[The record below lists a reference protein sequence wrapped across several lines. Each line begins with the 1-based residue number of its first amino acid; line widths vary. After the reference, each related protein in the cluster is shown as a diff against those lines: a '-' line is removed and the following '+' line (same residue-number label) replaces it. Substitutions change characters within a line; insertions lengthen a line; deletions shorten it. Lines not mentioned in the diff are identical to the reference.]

1 MLGPLG
7 IHVVPCNEDGRLVVQ
22 GIEPGGRVDRDGRL
36 AVGDEIVEINGFPLT
51 NVLFNKAQEIFK
63 EALLHKDLVLQVS
76 MENCFWGKKLRVLP
90 YMTSAE
96 NGDKQHRFCG
106 QSGGGGQPIVKF
118 SGCHLWNPS

>member
-1 MLGPLG
+1 MVSQSVLGPLG

-76 MENCFWGKKLRVLP
+76 GKFLWEKRVPNEDCPRGFYTKVESCSVATTLERYLP
-90 YMTSAE
+90 EM
-96 NGDKQHRFCG
+96 
-106 QSGGGGQPIVKF
+106 
-118 SGCHLWNPS
+118 

>member
-1 MLGPLG
+1 MVFSANAGPLG
-7 IHVVPCNEDGRLVVQ
+7 IHVVPCNDDGRLVVQ

-76 MENCFWGKKLRVLP
+76 EK
-90 YMTSAE
+90 
-96 NGDKQHRFCG
+96 
-106 QSGGGGQPIVKF
+106 I
-118 SGCHLWNPS
+118 LWEKRCPTMVQEDSTQK

>member
-1 MLGPLG
+1 MVFSANAGPLG
-7 IHVVPCNEDGRLVVQ
+7 IHVVPCNDDGRLVVQ

-76 MENCFWGKKLRVLP
+76 MENGFWGEMKG
-90 YMTSAE
+90 TSIYDVRRE
-96 NGDKQHRFCG
+96 WG
-106 QSGGGGQPIVKF
+106 QTA
-118 SGCHLWNPS
+118 